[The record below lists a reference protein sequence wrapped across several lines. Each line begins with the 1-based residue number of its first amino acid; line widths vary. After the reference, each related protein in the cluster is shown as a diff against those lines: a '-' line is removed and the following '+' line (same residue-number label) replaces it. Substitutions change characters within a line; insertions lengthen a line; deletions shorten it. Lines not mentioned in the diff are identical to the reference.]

1 MRESPGMT
9 LFAKSADDE
18 RVTSRRISMT
28 DLNKRT
34 VRKTEHYLLL
44 IILMTIPYEI

>member
-1 MRESPGMT
+1 MT
-9 LFAKSADDE
+9 LFAENADDE

-28 DLNKRT
+28 DLKKKGT